1 MHAAP
6 TARRSSASPCTHSG
20 VLDKFSRHRRYNSP
34 ICKSLAMDSDTVD
47 LAKAIGR
54 CATTLGVEID
64 LDAERGPEALLRAAG
79 CCNRRVCPFCEWRRS
94 RVWRRRFFQ
103 GLPEFHSD
111 FPTHKPIF
119 LTLTVKN
126 CRLEELRDTIA
137 HMNKSWTRLTKLA
150 LFPTKFWFRRTEVTL
165 QSVKPEIA
173 GAGHFVHPHMHILL
187 MVPASYFG
195 RDYIKQTTW
204 QQAWMM
210 SARLDYS
217 PVIDVR
223 RAKSPSSSGGA
234 TIAQSRT
241 AALEASKYATKATDL
256 IAMGSALGEYHRQV
270 KGLRLSASSTS
281 LKPYIADSPIDD
293 KELTDSGESPLGE
306 TLKGTAVWFD
316 DIQEYL
322 FSEIS

>member
-1 MHAAP
+1 MRTAATVRP
-6 TARRSSASPCTHSG
+6 SSASPCTHSG
-20 VLDKFSRHRRYNSP
+20 VLDKFSKHRRYNSP
-34 ICKSLAMDSDTVD
+34 ICKALAMDHETVD

-94 RVWRRRFFQ
+94 RAWRRRFFN

-126 CRLEELRDTIA
+126 CRLEDLRDTISQ
-137 HMNKSWTRLTKLA
+137 MNRSWKRLTMLA
-150 LFPTKFWFRRTEVTL
+150 LFPSKFWFRRTEVTL
-165 QSVKPEIA
+165 HRSGVEIES
-173 GAGHFVHPHMHILL
+173 GGYMVHPHMHILL
-187 MVPASYFG
+187 MVPASYFS
-195 RDYIKQTTW
+195 RDYIRKTEW
-204 QQAWMM
+204 QKAWMM
-210 SARLDYS
+210 SARLDYA
-217 PVIDVR
+217 PVVDVR
-223 RAKSPSSSGGA
+223 RAKAPSSSGGA

-256 IAMGSALGEYHRQV
+256 INMGSALGEYHRQV

-293 KELTDSGESPLGE
+293 SELTDSGESPLGE
-306 TLKGTAVWFD
+306 SLKGTAVWFE

-322 FSEIS
+322 FSEIL